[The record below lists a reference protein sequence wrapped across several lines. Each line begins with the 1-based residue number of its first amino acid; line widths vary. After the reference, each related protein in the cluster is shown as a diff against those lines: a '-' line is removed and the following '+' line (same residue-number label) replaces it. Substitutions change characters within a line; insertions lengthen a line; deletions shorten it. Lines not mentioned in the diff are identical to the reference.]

1 MDKKE
6 AQKRIEKLRKEINH
20 HRHLYHVLD
29 KIEISD
35 AALDSLKNELEKL
48 ERQYP
53 DLITVDSP
61 SQRVGGQPL
70 PKFEK
75 VEHSK
80 QMISLYDAFSKE
92 EMADWEKRI
101 KKLVSQS
108 SALGLS
114 KAELLGGYYAEM
126 KMDGLAVSLIYE
138 NGVFVR
144 GATRGD
150 GKIGEDVTQNLK
162 TIEAIPLR
170 LEIEA
175 AETAFSRRERP
186 RLRRGS
192 PLASQGVGR
201 VRLQSISAASL
212 RGKIEVRGEV
222 IMTKKVF
229 EGLNKKYKKESKPLL
244 ANPRNAAA
252 GSIRQLNPKIAAER
266 KLDCYIYGIITDLGQ
281 KTHEDEHKIAEALGF
296 KTVRFNKY
304 CKNLE
309 EVIKFHS
316 HWAEKRDGL
325 PYECDGVVVTVNN
338 LSLHKKLG
346 VVGKGPR
353 YMMAYKFAGEEAT
366 TVIEDI
372 VIQVG
377 RTGAL
382 TPVAHLKP
390 VSVGGVTISRATLH
404 NEAEIERLGLKIGDT
419 IIVKRA
425 GDVIPDIVKVLPKL
439 RTGKE
444 KVFHMPKKCPIC
456 ESDVERKEIG
466 DKQEISVA
474 YYCLNKNCFA
484 QNRRRLIHFASK
496 PAMDIVGMGPK
507 IVDLLLKK
515 ELVNS
520 PADLYELEQGD
531 LIPLERFANKSAEK
545 LVESINKSK
554 NVSLARFLF
563 ALGILHVGE
572 ETADLLAKK
581 IAKNLK
587 FRT

>member
-6 AQKRIEKLRKEINH
+6 AQKRIEKLREEINH
-20 HRHLYHVLD
+20 HRYLYHVLD

-35 AALDSLKNELEKL
+35 AALDSLKHELEKL
-48 ERQYP
+48 EEKYP
-53 DLITVDSP
+53 DLITPDSP
-61 SQRVGGQPL
+61 TQRVGGKPL
-70 PKFEK
+70 AKFKK

-80 QMISLYDAFSKE
+80 PMISLYDAFSKE

-108 SALGLS
+108 SALGLP

-170 LEIEA
+170 LIDYGLLTTADSSPAIDYRLPPKLKAVVCSRLAVANRIE
-175 AETAFSRRERP
+175 F
-186 RLRRGS
+186 
-192 PLASQGVGR
+192 
-201 VRLQSISAASL
+201 
-212 RGKIEVRGEV
+212 RGEV
-222 IMTKKVF
+222 IMAKKALV
-229 EGLNKKYKKESKPLL
+229 ELNKKYEKQGKPLL
-244 ANPRNAAA
+244 ADPRNAAA
-252 GSIRQLNPKIAAER
+252 GSIRQLNPEIAAER
-266 KLDCYIYGIITDLGQ
+266 KLDCYIYGVVTDLGQ
-281 KTHEDEHKIAEALGF
+281 KTHEDEHKIAAGLGF
-296 KTVRFNKY
+296 KTGRFNKY
-304 CKNLE
+304 CKNME
-309 EVIKFHS
+309 EVIKFHDY
-316 HWAEKRDGL
+316 WAKKRDEL
-325 PYECDGVVVTVNN
+325 PYEFDGVVVTVNN

-366 TVIEDI
+366 TIVEDI
-372 VIQVG
+372 VVQVG

-390 VSVGGVTISRATLH
+390 VSVGGVMISRATLH
-404 NEAEIERLGLKIGDT
+404 NEAEIKRLGLKIGDT
-419 IIVKRA
+419 VIVKRA
-425 GDVIPDIVKVLPKL
+425 GDVIPNIVRALPKL

-444 KVFHMPKKCPIC
+444 KAFHMPKKCPIC

-466 DKQEISVA
+466 EKKGASVA

-496 PAMDIVGMGPK
+496 SAMDIVGMGPK
-507 IVDLLLKK
+507 IVDLLIKK
-515 ELVNS
+515 ELVSN
-520 PADLYELEQGD
+520 PADLYGLRKGD
-531 LIPLERFANKSAEK
+531 LAPLERFAEKSAEK
-545 LVESINKSK
+545 LVEAIEKSK
-554 NVSLARFLF
+554 KVSLARFIF

-572 ETADLLAKK
+572 ETAELLAR
-581 IAKNLK
+581 NFK
-587 FRT
+587 F